1 MSILCHISVSD
12 HHRRLSSS
20 TSSDSPSIDLKF
32 QSNLLKKSHAIDK
45 ILHQL
50 YDMTHMIQSISNQK
64 HSTTILYKHFAQDI
78 ISIQFIH
85 QEKWQKNMTV
95 QTNQGTL
102 DMWDCFPKLECFE
115 SVCPRPSAPGRFES
129 RNGPRCLLQRPPPGG
144 FQGLGGGA
152 LGGGYRCLDHLT
164 NPFPYHPNHSPM
176 FPQWELPAC
185 PSSGSWDL
193 KSGTSALRIPISIRN
208 HCKGAP
214 VAKAAPK

>member
-1 MSILCHISVSD
+1 MQLTKSCTSYTTWFKVSRIRSILQPSYINTSPGYHIYPIYPPRKNW
-12 HHRRLSSS
+12 HKKTWLSK
-20 TSSDSPSIDLKF
+20 P
-32 QSNLLKKSHAIDK
+32 
-45 ILHQL
+45 
-50 YDMTHMIQSISNQK
+50 
-64 HSTTILYKHFAQDI
+64 
-78 ISIQFIH
+78 
-85 QEKWQKNMTV
+85 
-95 QTNQGTL
+95 NQGTL

-115 SVCPRPSAPGRFES
+115 SVCPRPSAPGRSES